1 MNTAR
6 VSRIHGICAA
16 ICLGGTLV
24 MTAPLAAA
32 QSLTV
37 DAAVSEAIAVH
48 GMATASRLCGFMNE
62 ADLNRVR
69 MRMDRVH
76 TSQLAARDRDTYLIM
91 RSSDNFRNYVY
102 AKALTK
108 VQAGCPEELRSA
120 WGEVNASLVFA
131 DMTSQDLRADASS
144 PTLQAR

>member
-6 VSRIHGICAA
+6 ASRIQGICAA

-24 MTAPLAAA
+24 MSSPHVAA
-32 QSLTV
+32 QTLSV
-37 DAAVSEAIAVH
+37 DSAVSEAIAVH

-76 TSQLAARDRDTYLIM
+76 TSQLAARERDTYLIM

-120 WGEVNASLVFA
+120 WSEVNASLVFA
-131 DMTSQDLRADASS
+131 DMKSQDLRAEVSAAS
-144 PTLQAR
+144 LQAR